1 MKTID
6 NRYYII
12 RADRAGVFAGNIVSR
27 EGSEVTLTNCRR
39 LWRWEGANTLSDIA
53 LKGVAKPRDCKF
65 TAPVAEITV
74 LGVIEI
80 IPCTAEAE
88 ENIKAVP
95 IWTL

>member
-39 LWRWEGANTLSDIA
+39 LWKWVGANTLSDIA
-53 LKGVAKPRDCKF
+53 LKGVAKPGGCRF
-65 TAPVAEITV
+65 TQPVDEITV

-80 IPCTAEAE
+80 IPCTADAEASV
-88 ENIKAVP
+88 KAVP
-95 IWTL
+95 EWKL